1 MIVPNPSNHIRRV
14 SLQSTN
20 QNDPSCGPMRVNIP
34 GGPPDAA
41 EEANARKPVA
51 AISPFMR
58 DERPSEVV
66 IHRDRDPRLRNQSTG
81 SSGQSADDILR
92 FPNGQP
98 VRDGPLNT
106 CDSYS
111 SSGGRNQCHIAK
123 GTTCK
128 SFVEKWENREK
139 EMAGI
144 GIGKYP
150 TGDVRDQERGINNNH
165 LNPKP
170 GPSKS
175 RKSKSGKPG
184 PSKPKTLDEALST
197 FYQEL
202 PPLPSPPG
210 GVQKGLSGSL
220 KSEGQL
226 TLDQLPLPSP
236 PPRAKVEL
244 SNRISRKIPDS
255 KLIPPKKLL
264 DTSQSDQPKK
274 DPPKIDRSITDL
286 LKKIDQA
293 INDEPKVDPPKIN
306 QPKKDPK
313 ELGQGHKSFYNQ
325 GQSRFPAP
333 RPFGH
338 CFKRSQWRPN
348 AWAPPQPHYFVQQFQ
363 PMFNYQP
370 IVRPG
375 PNRPMGWQ
383 HPNQRPP
390 TQNDPCWHAANGQGQ
405 AWYPRHGRP
414 PVRQIGPQRPPQKPH
429 WYNYY

>member
-165 LNPKP
+165 LDPKP

-175 RKSKSGKPG
+175 RKSKSGKPV
-184 PSKPKTLDEALST
+184 PSKPKTLDEALSN

-210 GVQKGLSGSL
+210 GVQKGPSGSL
-220 KSEGQL
+220 NQNQPNISPEL
-226 TLDQLPLPSP
+226 LPLPLP
-236 PPRAKVEL
+236 PPRVKKEL
-244 SNRISRKIPDS
+244 TNQISRKIPDC
-255 KLIPPKKLL
+255 KLIPPQELL
-264 DTSQSDQPKK
+264 DPSKSDQPRLDGYCTFHVRRET
-274 DPPKIDRSITDL
+274 DPSITYLFKIDKT
-286 LKKIDQA
+286 KIDQTKT
-293 INDEPKVDPPKIN
+293 EPEQD
-306 QPKKDPK
+306 QSKDRK
-313 ELGQGHKSFYNQ
+313 ELGQAQTPAYNQ
-325 GQSRFPAP
+325 GQSRFPRP
-333 RPFGH
+333 RPVGD

-348 AWAPPQPHYFVQQFQ
+348 TWAPPQPHYFGFPQFR
-363 PMFNYQP
+363 PILNYQP
-370 IVRPG
+370 IMRPG
-375 PNRPMGWQ
+375 TNRPMGWQ
-383 HPNQRPP
+383 A
-390 TQNDPCWHAANGQGQ
+390 QNDPRWHAANGQGQ
-405 AWYPRHGRP
+405 AWYPRHGHP
-414 PVRQIGPQRPPQKPH
+414 PVRQIGPQRPSQNPH
-429 WYNYY
+429 WNNYY